1 MRIVDFFKDLIA
13 PKKCYSCHKEGLFL
27 CKECLEEIGYFE
39 SICPVCKQSSR
50 NFEVHF
56 YCKNDFVYF
65 DKVIILN
72 HYKNKIIKKLIKDAK
87 FYHRKDI
94 LQDLSIYLGNKLLS
108 SIDEKNDEIVLISI
122 PMFFWKKMLR
132 GYNQSEVLIKS
143 LADKF
148 NIKYNFK
155 IIKKIKS
162 TKPQS
167 HLSKIERLE
176 NLQNVFIFNK
186 KELQK
191 YKHKTFIIVDD
202 VVSTGTTLN
211 EIAKLL
217 KQNGVKKIY
226 GLCLAS
232 D

>member
-13 PKKCYSCHKEGLFL
+13 PKKCYSCHKEWLFL
-27 CKECLEEIGYFE
+27 CKECLEEIWYFE

-94 LQDLSIYLGNKLLS
+94 LQDLSIYLWNKLLS

-132 GYNQSEVLIKS
+132 WYNQSEVLIKS

-202 VVSTGTTLN
+202 VVSTWTTLN

-217 KQNGVKKIY
+217 KQNWVKKIY
-226 GLCLAS
+226 WLCLAS